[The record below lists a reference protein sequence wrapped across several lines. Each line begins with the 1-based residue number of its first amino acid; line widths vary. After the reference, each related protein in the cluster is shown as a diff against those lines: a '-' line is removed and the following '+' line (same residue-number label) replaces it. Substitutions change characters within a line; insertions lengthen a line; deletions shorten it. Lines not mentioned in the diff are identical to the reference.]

1 MRECSIFLK
10 QQDIIYAILMLLIFI
25 DKGWK
30 NMTYEE
36 HMKGILEAFKNGEI
50 DAGQVLEK
58 IQNAG
63 CEDLGFAKLDHERSL
78 RQGFPEVVYC
88 EGKTAEQNAIIMAR
102 LYQYHDNILGTRANR
117 KIFETVKMQ
126 VPEAVYHE
134 TSRLITV
141 ERKPLPKDVTRKIAV
156 ITAGTSDLPV
166 AEEAAITA
174 EIMGN
179 NVERIYDVGVAGIHR
194 LFERLTTIREANAL
208 IVIAGM
214 EGALA
219 SVVGGLV
226 AKPVIAV
233 PTSAGYGANF
243 EGLAALLGMLNS
255 CAAGVAVVNIDNG
268 FGAGRM
274 ASIINHM
281 R

>member
-1 MRECSIFLK
+1 
-10 QQDIIYAILMLLIFI
+10 
-25 DKGWK
+25 
-30 NMTYEE
+30 MTYEE
-36 HMKGILEAFKNGEI
+36 RMKMILEAYKNGEI
-50 DAGQVLEK
+50 DAAAVLEK

-63 CEDLGFAKLDHERSL
+63 CEDMGFANIDHARSF

-88 EGKTAEQNAIIMAR
+88 EGKTPEQNAAIMASLAR
-102 LYQYHDNILGTRANR
+102 NHDNLLGTRADLE
-117 KIFETVKMQ
+117 IYQAVQEQ
-126 VPEAVYHE
+126 VSDAVYHE
-134 TSRLITV
+134 MARLITV
-141 ERKPLPKDVTRKIAV
+141 ERKPLPKDDTRKIAV
-156 ITAGTSDLPV
+156 ITAGTSDMPV

-174 EIMGN
+174 EVMGN
-179 NVERIYDVGVAGIHR
+179 KVERIYDIGVAGIHR
-194 LFERLTTIREANAL
+194 LFGRLETIREANAL

-243 EGLAALLGMLNS
+243 EGLSALLGMLNS
-255 CAAGVAVVNIDNG
+255 CAAGVAVVNINNG

>member
-1 MRECSIFLK
+1 
-10 QQDIIYAILMLLIFI
+10 
-25 DKGWK
+25 
-30 NMTYEE
+30 MTYEE
-36 HMKGILEAFKNGEI
+36 KMKSILEAYRNGEM
-50 DAGQVLEK
+50 DSARVLEE

-63 CEDLGFAKLDHERSL
+63 CEDLGFAKIDHARTL

-88 EGKTAEQNAIIMAR
+88 EGKTAEQNAIIMSR
-102 LYQYHDNILGTRANR
+102 LSKCHDNILGTRASQD
-117 KIFETVKMQ
+117 IFAAVKEQ
-126 VPEAVYHE
+126 VSDAIFHE
-134 TSRLITV
+134 SARLITV
-141 ERKPLPKDVTRKIAV
+141 ERKPLPKDEKRKIAV

-194 LFERLTTIREANAL
+194 LFERLDTIREANAL

-243 EGLAALLGMLNS
+243 EGLSALLGMLNS
-255 CAAGVAVVNIDNG
+255 CAAGVAVVNINKG